1 MVVLFNLEPFGPVV
15 TPYLSAQMKDDKIFL
30 WFSNQISTLLY
41 LFHHQLEKK
50 KKVMHTQCLVFPTF
64 LLSVVK
70 VVILMLTA
78 FRLLLYPEIIIDFQL
93 PTE

>member
-1 MVVLFNLEPFGPVV
+1 
-15 TPYLSAQMKDDKIFL
+15 
-30 WFSNQISTLLY
+30 
-41 LFHHQLEKK
+41 
-50 KKVMHTQCLVFPTF
+50 MHTQCLVFPTF